1 VTRVW
6 WKGAGNDLN
15 GLNSSGHS
23 SHHHHTF
30 STEKLTFGR
39 KAISRTNYTFF
50 LFTDLLAITKRK
62 SDEHYVVVDHCPR
75 NLVQMQ
81 EIDNAENLG
90 IPGLSSSSK
99 RDSVELSFAWLTLL
113 QSGHENKTVEWL
125 LSFPAASTSA
135 SECDRGAWISAV
147 TPRSQSR
154 EVTTSSSPSSIPSPV
169 QNGEVEVE
177 EEKIYEEW
185 DCPQIEVTEDYN
197 GVKSVNASV
206 SEDETLDM
214 QKGDKANVLRKLSES
229 GSYTTKENENIPDTP
244 STSTESNKTKDITN
258 SSNNNGLNTNDTKP
272 NQTSI
277 DPKDDAME
285 LSCKRKKESDD
296 VSPEVSRL

>member
-1 VTRVW
+1 M
-6 WKGAGNDLN
+6 N
-15 GLNSSGHS
+15 
-23 SHHHHTF
+23 F
-30 STEKLTFGR
+30 
-39 KAISRTNYTFF
+39 
-50 LFTDLLAITKRK
+50 

-99 RDSVELSFAWLTLL
+99 RDSVDLSFAWLTLL

-135 SECDRGAWISAV
+135 SECDRAAWIAAV

-154 EVTTSSSPSSIPSPV
+154 EVTTSSSSVPSPI

-185 DCPQIEVTEDYN
+185 DCPQ
-197 GVKSVNASV
+197 VN
-206 SEDETLDM
+206 
-214 QKGDKANVLRKLSES
+214 QQ
-229 GSYTTKENENIPDTP
+229 
-244 STSTESNKTKDITN
+244 
-258 SSNNNGLNTNDTKP
+258 NNL
-272 NQTSI
+272 
-277 DPKDDAME
+277 
-285 LSCKRKKESDD
+285 L
-296 VSPEVSRL
+296 LFL